1 MRFHSNYSF
10 KTIGII
16 HSCYTQKFGIP
27 RQPGLVTEATAT
39 LELVPPFNRMDT
51 LDGLDQFSHIWVQF
65 IFHECL
71 KDNWKAKVR
80 PPRLGGKEKVGIFSS
95 RATYRPNP
103 LGLSVVKIGRIYQ
116 QDKKVFIELHGS
128 DLLNGTPV
136 VDIKPYLPYADII
149 QEAQGGFAP
158 TAPALKKILFSELA
172 KQQCSEYKKVTG
184 RNLSMLISEILSQD
198 PRPSYLHN
206 KDQREHGFQLWDL
219 NIRWQSHENYF
230 EILHIEPLS
239 TPKDEVADDF

>member
-1 MRFHSNYSF
+1 MSFHSNYSF

-27 RQPGLVTEATAT
+27 RQPGLVNEATAT
-39 LELVPPFNRMDT
+39 LELIPPFNRMDT
-51 LDGLDQFSHIWVQF
+51 LDGLDQFSHIWIQF

-103 LGLSVVKIGRIYQ
+103 LGLSVVKIGKIYQ
-116 QDKKVFIELHGS
+116 QDNKVFIELHGS

-158 TAPALKKILFSELA
+158 APPSLKKVIFSERA
-172 KQQCSEYKKVTG
+172 QKQCLDYKNNTG
-184 RNLSMLISEILSQD
+184 RNLATLITEILSQD
-198 PRPSYLHN
+198 PRPSYLHKN
-206 KDQREHGFQLWDL
+206 NLRQYGFQLWDL
-219 NIRWQSHENYF
+219 NIRWQPEENHF
-230 EILHIEPLS
+230 EVMHIEPMS
-239 TPKDEVADDF
+239 NSKEEASDDF